1 MSRRLVRVRR
11 WRSRGTAPFVGAAL
25 LALCGAGA
33 ADAQTTTFT
42 KDVAPILQQK
52 CIQCHR
58 SGEMAPMALRTY
70 AEARPWA
77 RSIRNKV
84 FRGEMPPWFIDKT
97 IGIQHYKNDSSL
109 SEREVATIV
118 KWVDAGAPEGNPS
131 DMPP

>member
-11 WRSRGTAPFVGAAL
+11 WRSRGTAPLVGAAL

-42 KDVAPILQQK
+42 KDVAPIFQRK
-52 CIQCHR
+52 CVQCHR
-58 SGEMAPMALRTY
+58 PGEMAPMALRTY

-77 RSIRNKV
+77 RSIKNKV

-97 IGIQHYKNDSSL
+97 IGIQQYKNEASL
-109 SEREVATIV
+109 SESDVATILNS
-118 KWVDAGAPEGNPS
+118 VDAGAPEGNPAYL
-131 DMPP
+131 P